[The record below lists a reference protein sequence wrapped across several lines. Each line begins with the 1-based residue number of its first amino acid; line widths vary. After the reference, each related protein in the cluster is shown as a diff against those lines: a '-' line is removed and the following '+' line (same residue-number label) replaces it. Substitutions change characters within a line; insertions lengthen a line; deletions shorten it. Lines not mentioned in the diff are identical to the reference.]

1 MNNSDNRDKLE
12 KIYKRWQSVQA
23 YLKRAEQIS
32 QTAVIPAINELRY
45 AGRILVAILAEELH
59 DLDLDKSPQDTELF
73 EKSLSDK
80 LAIADQYLI
89 NADHDISDAIIYFIQ
104 SRVDQIN
111 SKFGAASV
119 IAKHPKYSEILDN
132 LQEARHLVIESRGT
146 LAKRELNYNRVK
158 DIVSWLIENYYDLNK
173 SEALLSIQMEKYS
186 RQIRFYKIVAILSS
200 ILTLG
205 LAGKMLFL

>member
-1 MNNSDNRDKLE
+1 LNNSDNRDKLE

-146 LAKRELNYNRVK
+146 LAKREFNYNRVK

>member
-12 KIYKRWQSVQA
+12 KNYKRWQSVQA

-146 LAKRELNYNRVK
+146 LAKREFNYNRVK